1 MSTPGLIRFIADGK
15 TKTHYIHWDGNA
27 YDKEIRDWLRVARD
41 GDLREAIIRL
51 KVVTDFGPNATVPT
65 EAEEKQLAKSKDP
78 RVGGATEHWY
88 RLLRLNQ
95 TDPAKIVESGYL
107 YDGSEFDAGYV
118 YEINADGRWYQR
130 IVEGRRKAKVL
141 FEDL

>member
-41 GDLREAIIRL
+41 GGLREAIIRL

-65 EAEEKQLAKSKDP
+65 EAEERELAKSKDP

-95 TDPAKIVESGYL
+95 TDPG
-107 YDGSEFDAGYV
+107 
-118 YEINADGRWYQR
+118 
-130 IVEGRRKAKVL
+130 KV
-141 FEDL
+141 